1 MVDVVEVIPH
11 DSKVV
16 LLGGSDGAST
26 IGSVD
31 VKSCSCGGRWYFHD
45 NGDNL
50 IESTPVAL
58 EILHVDV

>member
-1 MVDVVEVIPH
+1 MVNVVEVIPH
-11 DSKVV
+11 DSEVA

-31 VKSCSCGGRWYFHD
+31 VKGCGCGGRWYFY
-45 NGDNL
+45 NYGDNL
-50 IESTPVAL
+50 IESTPVAP